1 GEIEDDLETE
11 GTEQESQG
19 QGGQDNL
26 DEQPEGSK
34 SGRNK
39 GGVTVNLAVDSS
51 TTFSVSRR
59 LVRKCQRYWAA
70 CPAPYATS
78 PTWRRKWA
86 NCKSASRPPRRD
98 RS

>member
-1 GEIEDDLETE
+1 LTTAPVTDEPTGEGTGEIEDDLETE

-51 TTFSVSRR
+51 SDPDKLEKQLKLLKKFG
-59 LVRKCQRYWAA
+59 LL
-70 CPAPYATS
+70 
-78 PTWRRKWA
+78 
-86 NCKSASRPPRRD
+86 
-98 RS
+98 